1 MRRRGFLLHAG
12 TAALWWRGVAAH
24 AQVQSATRLPLLPL
38 ETTLP
43 SAAFKDFALAG
54 DSASF
59 APDSAENKGLTE
71 KGFGFP
77 VRVRRVAD
85 GYVYAIAPAARVLVP
100 VPFGWRGFDDGKR
113 TRLFTP
119 AGNIGMVLNA
129 MPTGVGQ
136 DWDDTREEVWKLA
149 RQTAGQR
156 AKKDARY
163 NARLIRLADGTFG
176 MREMNIY
183 EGEEDPYSSVT
194 LFRRHPGEPHMAIR
208 LNLFAP
214 VAQFER
220 HLALAGLVMR
230 EMQSAYATTGLDRD
244 LSGIPASK

>member
-1 MRRRGFLLHAG
+1 MLHAG
-12 TAALWWRGVAAH
+12 IAALLWRGVAAR

-43 SAAFKDFALAG
+43 SGAMKDFALAG
-54 DSASF
+54 DDSSF
-59 APDSAENKGLTE
+59 APDSTENKGLVE

-77 VRVRRVAD
+77 VSVRRVAD
-85 GYVYAIAPAARVLVP
+85 GYVYAIAPAPRVLVP

-119 AGNIGMVLNA
+119 AGNIGIVLNA
-129 MPTGVGQ
+129 MPMGVGQ
-136 DWDDTREEVWKLA
+136 SWDDTREEVWKLA
-149 RQTAGQR
+149 RQTAEQR

-163 NARLIRLADGTFG
+163 NARLIRLEDGTFG

-183 EGEEDPYSSVT
+183 EGEDDPYSSII
-194 LFRRHPGEPHMAIR
+194 LFRPHPGDPHMAIR
-208 LNLFAP
+208 MNLFAP

-230 EMQSAYATTGLDRD
+230 EMQSAYLLTGLDRD
-244 LSGIPASK
+244 VSGIPASK